1 MLLPAGQQ
9 LCNLFVILMQHEIL
23 QIIKENYVNIKCLSL
38 PVNLKALICLC
49 IYRQLTVILC
59 YESIGHMIIF
69 LYQNFISVHMN
80 YEIAI
85 EKYRSQTDH
94 FQIILLSIS
103 RPGNESFVCWKNL
116 HSSSSRIWFKIIFF
130 VCVQS
135 FSKIRIYQYKVMKL
149 AEYLSLVFTF
159 LCIHSKPS
167 LVIICS
173 HILYLACIKIC
184 AYTLTWFQLY

>member
-1 MLLPAGQQ
+1 MWSKLTIKTQEQPHWCRFGIFIVNFEHIPGLVRMVLLLTLNMLLPAGQQ

-38 PVNLKALICLC
+38 PVNLKALICIC

-80 YEIAI
+80 YETAI
-85 EKYRSQTDH
+85 EKYRSQTDN

-103 RPGNESFVCWKNL
+103 RLENESFVC
-116 HSSSSRIWFKIIFF
+116 
-130 VCVQS
+130 
-135 FSKIRIYQYKVMKL
+135 
-149 AEYLSLVFTF
+149 
-159 LCIHSKPS
+159 
-167 LVIICS
+167 
-173 HILYLACIKIC
+173 
-184 AYTLTWFQLY
+184 